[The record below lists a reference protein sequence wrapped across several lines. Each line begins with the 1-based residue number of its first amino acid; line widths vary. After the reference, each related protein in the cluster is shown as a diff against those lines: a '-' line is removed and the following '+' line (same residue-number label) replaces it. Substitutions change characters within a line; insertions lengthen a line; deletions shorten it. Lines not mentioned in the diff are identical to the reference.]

1 MKYLKLYESN
11 NSKCYWLLPLEYIG
25 LALQK
30 INVTPS
36 QLSMDQR
43 EIDELE
49 NHQFLHGYQTLII
62 TKNDEALQHNFDWF
76 YNDVDVLKELRDR
89 NYKFMGKIEVD
100 PEEVQLYKNSKK
112 FGL

>member
-1 MKYLKLYESN
+1 MKYLKIYELITGSN
-11 NSKCYWLLPLEYIG
+11 YIKCYWIAPREYVG

-30 INVTPS
+30 INVEARR
-36 QLSMDQR
+36 LFLDKND
-43 EIDELE
+43 INKLE
-49 NHQFLHGYQTLII
+49 SFTGKDMLII
-62 TKNDEALQHNFDWF
+62 KNADSSFEWF
-76 YNDVDVLKELRDR
+76 YKDISILKNLHDK